1 MAIDKALPQ
10 NESEA
15 IEETE
20 SVEVAIVNPE
30 AVAITTDDG
39 GMVID
44 FEPDQGEQEDSFDS
58 NLADYLSEAQLGSVQ
73 SELMGA
79 FDADFQSRSEWA
91 ETYVKGL
98 DLLGLKIEDRTTP
111 WPGACGVF
119 HPVLAEAVVRFQ
131 AQSIMETFPAKG
143 PVKTQ
148 IVGKINDEKE
158 QQAIRVQDEM
168 NYQLT
173 EGMPDYRSEHENML
187 FALPL
192 AGSAFKKVYYD
203 VDMGRPCAVFVPA
216 EDLVVSY
223 GASDLLTCSRY
234 THVMKKSK
242 NEVRKLQIAG
252 FYRDIDLPNPTPD
265 YTKIQEQYNSLQGE
279 RPSYDYDDRYT
290 LLECH
295 VDLDLDGYEDE
306 RDGEQTG
313 IALPYVVTIDKMSGT
328 ILSIYRNWLEDNPNR
343 TKMLHFVHYK
353 YLPSLGFYGYGLIH
367 TIGGLT
373 KSATSIVRQLVDA
386 GTLSNLPAG
395 LKSRGLRIKG
405 DDTPIMPGEF
415 RDVDVPSGAIKD
427 NITFMP
433 YKEPST
439 VLYQLLGNTVD
450 EARRFASL
458 ADMKI
463 GDMNNEAPVG
473 TTLAIIERGMK
484 VMSAVQARLHA
495 SMKKEFKIL
504 STLIRDYMPEDYS
517 YEVGGVRAEDFDDRV
532 DVIPVSDPNA
542 TTMAQRV
549 MQYQAAI
556 QLAAQAPQM
565 YDMPELHR
573 QMLETMG
580 LQDVNRILPDKD
592 DIKPTDPVSEN
603 ENLIN
608 EKPVKAFSYQDHL
621 AHITVH
627 MSAMEDPR
635 IQQLVSQSPKAGAIQ
650 SAAESHI
657 REHLAF
663 LYRDEIEKQMGV
675 ELPPEGEPLPRDVEK
690 QLSGL
695 LADAA
700 QKLLQKDKQEVAQE
714 QAAQAAQDPVLQQQQ
729 QELQI
734 RASEV
739 QRKAAADQLKA
750 QTEIQKAE
758 MVDERE
764 RERIDSQERITGAQI
779 GARITEE
786 LIEAEVKS
794 AELTEKQKMEGARL
808 GVEISK
814 QLLENERKEE

>member
-10 NESEA
+10 TENT
-15 IEETE
+15 EEE
-20 SVEVAIVNPE
+20 SVQISIVNPE
-30 AVAITTDDG
+30 AVSIETEEG
-39 GMVID
+39 GMLID
-44 FEPDQGEQEDSFDS
+44 FEPEPEGEEERFDS
-58 NLADYLSEAQLGSVQ
+58 NLAEFMEDGELGSIQ
-73 SELMGA
+73 GEILGA
-79 FDADFQSRSEWA
+79 FDGDSHSRAEWA

-148 IVGKINDEKE
+148 IIGEITDEKE
-158 QQAIRVQDEM
+158 QQAIRVQTEM

-216 EDLVVSY
+216 EDLVVAY

-234 THVMKKSK
+234 THVMKKTK
-242 NEVRKLQIAG
+242 NEVRKLQVAG

-279 RPSYDYDDRYT
+279 RPAYEHDDRYT

-306 RDGEQTG
+306 RDGEKTG
-313 IALPYVVTIDKMSGT
+313 IALPYVVTIDKSSGT
-328 ILSIYRNWLEDNPNR
+328 ILSIYRNYLEDDPVK

-433 YKEPST
+433 YKEPSS

-495 SMKKEFKIL
+495 SMRKEFKIL
-504 STLIRDYMPEDYS
+504 AVLIKDYMPAEYA
-517 YEVGGVRAEDFDDRV
+517 YESGGVRSEDFDRRV
-532 DVIPVSDPNA
+532 DILPVSDPNA

-565 YDMPELHR
+565 YDLPELHR

-580 LQDVNRILPDKD
+580 LQDVNRILPNKD

-621 AHITVH
+621 AHMTVH

-663 LYRDEIEKQMGV
+663 LYRDEIEKQMGAP
-675 ELPPEGEPLPRDVEK
+675 LPPEGEPLPRDVEK

-695 LADAA
+695 LAQAS
-700 QKLLQKDKQEVAQE
+700 QKLLNKDKQEVAAE
-714 QAAQAAQDPVLQQQQ
+714 QAQQAAQDPVMLAQQKD
-729 QELQI
+729 LQI
-734 RASEV
+734 KEMEV
-739 QRKAAADQLKA
+739 QRKATSDQLRA

-758 MVDERE
+758 MVDDRE

-786 LIEAEVKS
+786 LIEAETKN

-814 QLLENERKEE
+814 QLLENKRKE

>member
-10 NESEA
+10 
-15 IEETE
+15 IEGAEQEE
-20 SVEVAIVNPE
+20 SVEISIVNPE
-30 AVAITTDDG
+30 AVSIETEEG
-39 GMVID
+39 GMLID
-44 FEPDQGEQEDSFDS
+44 FEPGPAGDEEAFDS
-58 NLADYLSEAQLGSVQ
+58 NLADFMEDAQLGSIQ
-73 SELMGA
+73 SEILGA
-79 FDADFQSRSEWA
+79 FDADFHSRSEWA

-148 IVGKINDEKE
+148 IIGEITDEKE
-158 QQAIRVQDEM
+158 QQAIRVQNEM
-168 NYQLT
+168 NFQLT

-216 EDLVVSY
+216 EDLVVAY

-234 THVMKKSK
+234 THVMKKTK

-252 FYRDIDLPNPTPD
+252 FYRDIELPNPTPD

-279 RPSYDYDDRYT
+279 RPAYEHDDRYT

-295 VDLDLDGYEDE
+295 IDLDLDGYEDE

-313 IALPYVVTIDKMSGT
+313 IALPYVVTIDKSSGT
-328 ILSIYRNWLEDNPNR
+328 ILSIYRNYLEDDTNR

-427 NITFMP
+427 NISFMP
-433 YKEPST
+433 YKEPSA
-439 VLYQLLGNTVD
+439 VLYQLLGNTVE

-495 SMKKEFKIL
+495 SMRKEFKIL
-504 STLIRDYMPEDYS
+504 AVLIKDYMPAEYAYEED
-517 YEVGGVRAEDFDDRV
+517 GVRAEDFNKRIDI
-532 DVIPVSDPNA
+532 IPVSDPNA

-565 YDMPELHR
+565 YDLPELHR

-580 LQDVNRILPDKD
+580 LQDVNRILPKKD
-592 DIKPTDPVSEN
+592 DIKPRDPVSEN
-603 ENLIN
+603 ENIIN

-635 IQQLVSQSPKAGAIQ
+635 IQQLVSKSPKAGAIQ
-650 SAAESHI
+650 SAGESHI

-663 LYRDEIEKQMGV
+663 LYRDEIEKQMGAP
-675 ELPPEGEPLPRDVEK
+675 LPPEGEPLPRDVEK
-690 QLSGL
+690 ELSVL
-695 LADAA
+695 LAQAA
-700 QKLLQKDKQEVAQE
+700 QKLLSKDQQEMAAE
-714 QAAQAAQDPVLQQQQ
+714 QAQQAAQDPVMLAQQKDL
-729 QELQI
+729 EI
-734 RASEV
+734 KEMEV
-739 QRKAAADQLKA
+739 QRKVAADQLRA
-750 QTEIQKAE
+750 QTEIEKAE
-758 MVDERE
+758 MVDARE

-786 LIEAEVKS
+786 LIEAETKS
-794 AELTEKQKMEGARL
+794 VELTEKQKMEGARL

-814 QLLENERKEE
+814 QLLENKRKEE